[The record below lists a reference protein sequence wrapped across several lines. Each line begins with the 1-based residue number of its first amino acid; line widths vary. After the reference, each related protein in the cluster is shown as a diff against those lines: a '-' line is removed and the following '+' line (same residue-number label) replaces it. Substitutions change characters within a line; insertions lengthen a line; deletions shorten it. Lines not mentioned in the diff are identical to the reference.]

1 MVIDRVVLYDRP
13 TSIEQIF
20 TGTLTFSDGSNLDV
34 PKLPNNG
41 AALEMSF
48 LEKTVTSVR
57 FQVTNGVG
65 PNVGLS
71 GFRVFG
77 KAELSAPPPAMPPVS
92 PSPPG
97 PAAQPGGGG
106 GGGSFDLLLLWILGL
121 MALFSLR
128 SALGASPER
137 VRGR

>member
-20 TGTLTFSDGSNLDV
+20 AGTLTFSDGSNLDV
-34 PKLPNNG
+34 PELPNNG

-71 GFRVFG
+71 EFRVFG
-77 KAELSAPPPAMPPVS
+77 KAEPSAPPPAMPPVS

-97 PAAQPGGGG
+97 GGGGGG

-121 MALFSLR
+121 MALFSLG
-128 SALGASPER
+128 SALGASRPER